1 MTKKEKTI
9 WDRLLDIP
17 QWAVAIA
24 AFVFLIIPVL
34 YPLGL
39 PVPVGAPAAD
49 YVKWIQEIPPGSNVV
64 FFQEMSGSGWDEI
77 KGGYTSTL
85 KYLWS
90 RKINVVIIATYSDAG
105 PTNIW
110 GINYANPDRFG
121 AKYGENY
128 VNLGYI
134 PGIEVM
140 VAAVR
145 DSISATVSVDYLG
158 TPLKDIPLMKM
169 VDSYKDF
176 SAIFVSFSSGTDMDK
191 YVRQWYATHPEIPQL
206 WMTASGNEMSAV
218 SYWVGGMAKGYLS
231 GPTGCAAMEGFIG
244 EPGLAAKITDMKNL
258 ASIPT
263 LVLVVIGNIA
273 YFGKKLS
280 RRES

>member
-1 MTKKEKTI
+1 MTKKEETI
-9 WDRLLDIP
+9 WDKLLNIP
-17 QWAVAIA
+17 QWAVGIA
-24 AFVFLIIPVL
+24 TFLFLIIPIL

-49 YVKWIQEIPPGSNVV
+49 YIKGIQEIPSGSNVL

-77 KGGYTSTL
+77 KGGFTATL

-90 RKINVVIIATYSDAG
+90 KKINVIIIAVYADAG
-105 PTNIW
+105 PPTLW
-110 GINYANPDRFG
+110 GIDYANPDRFG

-128 VNLGYI
+128 VFLGYI
-134 PGIEVM
+134 PGEEVM
-140 VAAVR
+140 VGAVR
-145 DSISATVSVDYLG
+145 DSIINAVSADYLG
-158 TPLKDIPLMKM
+158 TPIKNIPLLQK

-176 SAIFVSFSSGTDMDK
+176 HSIIVCYSSGTSMDK

-206 WMTASGNEMSAV
+206 WMTASGNEMSTV

-231 GPTGCAAMEGFIG
+231 GPTGCAAMENFIG

-263 LVLVVIGNIA
+263 LVLVAIGNIA
-273 YFGKKLS
+273 YFGKKWFGRS
-280 RRES
+280 